1 MLPSEKTGLLQ
12 SFLGSLPADIAS
24 RLARAVEVD
33 RLMDGTALPHEAI
46 LTGLR
51 PVLRRGGPQART
63 PTPLRLFCRP
73 FEDILSST
81 SRVGKQKAS
90 LARASVAQV
99 WPWVSRTLVPEQAQS
114 FVDDVKALILKQK
127 LDEADARAAQFWTIA
142 GNAIREALVSD
153 AGRKAARAALGGD
166 AVLADAEEIA
176 LLLLAGADVQ
186 KIQIILPKPLPH
198 LSEDLLW
205 QLRAIY
211 DDLITH
217 NPDAAPY
224 VAVIAMNRLMRP
236 WEALKLPLQICRQTQ
251 DTLISQTDMGL
262 VGEILL
268 ARMDSLQAAIRSAR
282 HPLPEVEKLLEQVS
296 SFAEMSSAIVKEIE
310 VRRDG
315 EWGQR
320 LLKDRAAIGNVMDGF
335 LDRAPKELANA
346 LPLQKSSG
354 PKLADF
360 SRPVDAEKKAVAQRY
375 VKLVTGCRNF
385 AAAASC
391 AAKQKTS
398 TEDMGSYLRRH
409 NEDLVKELRGAD
421 PAKRA
426 VAESQFEFCVELTA
440 LLFSEEEAELL
451 RRRGR
456 AAHSAAA

>member
-1 MLPSEKTGLLQ
+1 MLPLEKTGLLQ
-12 SFLGSLPADIAS
+12 AFLGSLPQEIAM
-24 RLARAVEVD
+24 RLARAVELD
-33 RLMDGTALPHEAI
+33 RLMDGKGLPHEAI

-51 PVLRRGGPQART
+51 PILRQAGQPVRT
-63 PTPLRLFCRP
+63 MTPLRLFCRP
-73 FEDILSST
+73 FEDLLTSAT
-81 SRVGKQKAS
+81 SRVKQKAS
-90 LARASVAQV
+90 LSRANVAPI
-99 WPWVSRTLVPEQAQS
+99 WLWLSRTLAADETQA
-114 FVDDVKALILKQK
+114 FVAETKALILTQK
-127 LDEADARAAQFWTIA
+127 MDEAMARAALFWTLA
-142 GNAIREALVSD
+142 GNKIREALASD
-153 AGRKAARAALGGD
+153 AGRKAARAALNGD
-166 AVLADAEEIA
+166 IAVADAEEIA
-176 LLLLAGADVQ
+176 LLLLAGIDVL
-186 KIQIILPKPLPH
+186 KIQSVLVKPLAR

-211 DDLITH
+211 DDLITR

-224 VAVIAMNRLMRP
+224 VAVIAMNRLSRP

-268 ARMDSLQAAIRSAR
+268 GRMDNLKAAILSTR
-282 HPLPEVEKLLEQVS
+282 HPIPDVEKLLAEVA

-320 LLKDRAAIGNVMDGF
+320 LLKDRTAVGNVMDGF
-335 LDRAPKELANA
+335 LDRAPKELAQA
-346 LPLQKSSG
+346 LPLQKSTG

-360 SRPVDAEKKAVAQRY
+360 SRPIDPEKQAVALRY
-375 VKLVTGCRNF
+375 VKLATGCRNF
-385 AAAASC
+385 AAASSC

-398 TEDMGSYLRRH
+398 TEDMGNYLRRH

-421 PAKRA
+421 PAKRTA
-426 VAESQFEFCVELTA
+426 AESQFEFCVELTA

-456 AAHSAAA
+456 AAQSAAA